1 MPNMNHFFL
10 SSLPVLL
17 LNITVIVCVSFILQS
32 TESLCSHL
40 TPADKRFV
48 TGLKA
53 VHSHTPLIDN
63 TLQYEA
69 QCWLSFSASLKSKTL
84 LKVRV
89 IFVQVG
95 VRVEGAKCR
104 SDSWC
109 PGTAWHK
116 KKPNSSNKRFKDGRS
131 RGGKRNTLT
140 VRQDMLGDLGV
151 ETDLK
156 MEFNAQVIKLRS

>member
-17 LNITVIVCVSFILQS
+17 LNIIAIVCVGFILQS
-32 TESLCSHL
+32 TESLFSHL

-53 VHSHTPLIDN
+53 VHSRTPLIHD
-63 TLQYEA
+63 TMQYEA
-69 QCWLSFSASLKSKTL
+69 QYWLSFSASLKSKML

-95 VRVEGAKCR
+95 AGVEGAKCR
-104 SDSWC
+104 HDSWC
-109 PGTAWHK
+109 PGTACQK
-116 KKPNSSNKRFKDGRS
+116 K
-131 RGGKRNTLT
+131 TL
-140 VRQDMLGDLGV
+140 
-151 ETDLK
+151 
-156 MEFNAQVIKLRS
+156 